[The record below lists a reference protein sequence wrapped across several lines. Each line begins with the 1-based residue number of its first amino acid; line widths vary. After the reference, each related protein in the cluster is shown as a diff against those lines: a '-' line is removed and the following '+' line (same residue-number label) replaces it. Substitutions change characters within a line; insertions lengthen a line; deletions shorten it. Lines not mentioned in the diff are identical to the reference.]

1 MYFNIKKRKK
11 VNREGIILILAVV
24 AAFFVYSY
32 FYLSTETGADL
43 SSPKFNS
50 PDETANYF
58 FAKLYAEEDTLRVF
72 EPLNFLADNKI
83 HPRSMTVRDG
93 YLIPGSFFGMILF
106 YGWIAKIFGA
116 KIILILTPLL
126 ASFAVICFYRLIL
139 KIFDRRVA
147 FWSALLLLIHPAFWY
162 YSSRGFFPNVLFVS
176 LLLISFYFLLCK
188 DALRSIKF
196 KINGRVYFNYIFA
209 GLFFGLAIAVRLSEI
224 IWTVGV
230 LIVLYLIYRKNLRI
244 GQVALFIIFA
254 ALAFAPIFSYNQ
266 ILYGDPLSTSYNL
279 GGGVSSG
286 GSAPLG
292 WFCWLG
298 QYIFPFGF
306 HPKSILQNFS
316 VYFVGMFWWLVLPLY
331 AGALIFLKKIFDGKL
346 EKRQEIYFWLSGFI
360 ALFLFIYYGSWNFY
374 DNPAEVPS
382 IGTSYVRYWLPIYI
396 LSVPIIITAL
406 SKLVEKVR
414 PEERKFLV
422 GTLAAILFLSSIK
435 IVILDKNEGLA
446 KVKENVGVYTA
457 IAETVNRVSPPE
469 SVIIVDR
476 ADKIFFPERRV
487 LLPLRDDGTYR
498 LIPNLVNL
506 VPLYYYGVTLPEKDI
521 NYLYKNKID
530 PEVVEIKRVGDFGVE
545 SLYKFESRINQ
556 ESR

>member
-11 VNREGIILILAVV
+11 GNREGIILILAVV

-58 FAKLYAEEDTLRVF
+58 FAKLYAEDDTLRVF

-83 HPRSMTVRDG
+83 HPRSMTVFDG
-93 YLIPGSFFGMILF
+93 YLVPGSFFGMILF
-106 YGWIAKIFGA
+106 YGWIAKLFGA
-116 KIILILTPLL
+116 KIILVLTPLL

-162 YSSRGFFPNVLFVS
+162 YSSRGLFPNVLFVS
-176 LLLISFYFLLCK
+176 LLIIGFYFLLCK
-188 DALRSIKF
+188 DALRSIKY
-196 KINGRVYFNYIFA
+196 KINGRVYANYIF
-209 GLFFGLAIAVRLSEI
+209 GGVFLGLAMAVRLSEM
-224 IWTVGV
+224 IWVAGA
-230 LIVLYLIYRKNLRI
+230 LIVLYLIYRKSLRI
-244 GQVALFIIFA
+244 GQVALFLIFA
-254 ALAFAPIFSYNQ
+254 ALAFASIFSYNQ
-266 ILYGDPLSTSYNL
+266 ILYGSPLSTAYNL
-279 GGGVSSG
+279 GSGVSSG
-286 GSAPLG
+286 GESPG
-292 WFCWLG
+292 WLSMLL

-316 VYFVGMFWWLVLPLY
+316 VYFAGMFFWLALPLY

-374 DNPAEVPS
+374 DNPAEAPS
-382 IGTSYVRYWLPIYI
+382 IGTSYVRYWLPVYI

-406 SKLVEKVR
+406 SKLVEKVY
-414 PEERKFLV
+414 PKERKIAVGVLV
-422 GTLAAILFLSSIK
+422 AVLFLSSVK
-435 IVILDKNEGLA
+435 IVIFDQNEGLA
-446 KVKENVGVYTA
+446 KIKNNVREYTM
-457 IAETVNRVSPPE
+457 IAETINRSIP
-469 SVIIVDR
+469 SDAVIIVDR

-506 VPLYYYGVTLPEKDI
+506 APLYYYGVTLPEKDI

-530 PEVVEIKRVGDFGVE
+530 PEVVEIKKVGDFGVE
-545 SLYKFESRINQ
+545 SLYKFESKIN
-556 ESR
+556 